1 MVATDSAFFKGLLL
15 VAILAPS
22 IGCAAGYKKTPP
34 STNSTGPVT
43 VQLTPLPHALA
54 KRTTTVHWDRRG
66 FRNVNV
72 TWSGS
77 NNGIVWEIDN
87 TNHDTGGPTILGEMK

>member
-43 VQLTPLPHALA
+43 VQLTPPTSRSSQTHNNSSLGPSRVQKCERHVVRLQQ
-54 KRTTTVHWDRRG
+54 WNCLGDR
-66 FRNVNV
+66 
-72 TWSGS
+72 
-77 NNGIVWEIDN
+77 
-87 TNHDTGGPTILGEMK
+87 